1 MLKDPFKT
9 RLEIAKSKIL
19 RKNLYKDKK
28 PQDFQINIIEMTGDK
43 EINNLIRNELKLYSS
58 SDSNQKYDIS
68 INSIYKK
75 DIVSKNSSG
84 VAIDSRILVNT
95 KIKINLNKET
105 KNLEFKESINIK
117 NNSNSFEQNKY
128 EKNIKRNFA
137 SSIRE
142 KFLIKIF
149 DLNDN

>member
-1 MLKDPFKT
+1 MRNIILILCLIFLCSCGYTSIYKNKKT
-9 RLEIAKSKIL
+9 
-19 RKNLYKDKK
+19 
-28 PQDFQINIIEMTGDK
+28 QDFQINIIEMTGDK

-95 KIKINLNKET
+95 KIKINLNNET
-105 KNLEFKESINIK
+105 KNFEFDESIKIK
-117 NNSNSFEQNKY
+117 INSNSFEQNKY
-128 EKNIKRNFA
+128 ERNIKRNFA

-149 DLNDN
+149 NLNDN